1 MPARSGFF
9 AGIVA
14 RMKVDDQ
21 ILVSEF
27 LKVLDLVGTFA
38 FALSGAVSGVKHR
51 IDLFGVLV
59 LSFAAATA
67 GGITRDVLI
76 GAIPPAS
83 IKDWRYIT
91 LSMVAGVVT
100 FFWYPLIARMK
111 SPVQIFD
118 ALGLGLFA
126 VTGAGKAIAFHLGP
140 SAALLMGVLTG
151 IGGGIARD
159 VLVSEVPV
167 VFTAELYAV
176 AALAGA
182 AVVVFGNLVFP
193 RSGPIA
199 AIGGLLCVG
208 LRLIAVRRGW
218 KLPVAQQPD

>member
-1 MPARSGFF
+1 MVTLMA
-9 AGIVA
+9 
-14 RMKVDDQ
+14 VDEQ

-27 LKVLDLVGTFA
+27 LKVLDLVGTFV
-38 FALSGAVSGVKHR
+38 FAISGAASGVKHR
-51 IDLFGVLV
+51 IDIFGVLV
-59 LSFAAATA
+59 LSFVAATA
-67 GGITRDVLI
+67 GGIVRDVLI
-76 GAIPPAS
+76 GAIPPAA
-83 IKDWRYIT
+83 IRDWRYIT
-91 LSMVAGVVT
+91 LSVVAGLVT
-100 FFWYPLIARMK
+100 FFWYPLIAKMK

-126 VTGAGKAIAFHLGP
+126 ISGTGKAIAFHLAPG
-140 SAALLMGVLTG
+140 AAVLMGVLTA

-182 AVVVFGNLVFP
+182 AVVVIGGMIFP
-193 RSGPIA
+193 RSAPVA
-199 AIGGLLCVG
+199 TIGGVVCVL
-208 LRLIAVRRGW
+208 LRLMAIRNGW

>member
-1 MPARSGFF
+1 
-9 AGIVA
+9 
-14 RMKVDDQ
+14 MKVDDQ

-38 FALSGAVSGVKHR
+38 FALSGAVSGVKHK

-59 LSFAAATA
+59 LSFVAATA

-76 GAIPPAS
+76 GDVPPAS
-83 IKDWRYIT
+83 IEDWRYIT
-91 LSMVAGVVT
+91 LSILAGVVT
-100 FFWYPLIARMK
+100 FYWYPLIAKMK

-118 ALGLGLFA
+118 AVGLGLFA
-126 VTGAGKAIAFHLGP
+126 VTGAGKAITFNLGP
-140 SAALLMGVLTG
+140 SAAVMMGMLTG

-159 VLVSEVPV
+159 LLVSEVPV
-167 VFTAELYAV
+167 VFTAELYAI

-182 AVVVFGNLVFP
+182 AIVVFGNALYP
-193 RSGPIA
+193 RSAVIA
-199 AIGGLLCVG
+199 AAGGIVCVT
-208 LRLIAVRRGW
+208 LRLMAVRRGW

>member
-1 MPARSGFF
+1 
-9 AGIVA
+9 
-14 RMKVDDQ
+14 MKVVDQ
-21 ILVSEF
+21 VLVSDF
-27 LKVLDLVGTFA
+27 LKVLDLVGTFV
-38 FALSGAVSGVKHR
+38 FALSGALAGVKHR

-59 LSFAAATA
+59 LSFVAATA
-67 GGITRDVLI
+67 GGIIRDVLI

-83 IKDWRYIT
+83 IQDWRYIT
-91 LSMVAGVVT
+91 LSIIAGVVT

-118 ALGLGLFA
+118 AVGLGLFA
-126 VTGAGKAIAFHLGP
+126 VSGAGKAIAFHLGP
-140 SAALLMGVLTG
+140 GAAVLMGVLTG

-182 AVVVFGNLVFP
+182 AVVVFGNAVFP
-193 RSGPIA
+193 ESTPIA
-199 AIGGLLCVG
+199 AIGGIVCVA
-208 LRLIAVRRGW
+208 LRIIAIRKGW

>member
-1 MPARSGFF
+1 
-9 AGIVA
+9 
-14 RMKVDDQ
+14 MKVDNQ

-27 LKVLDLVGTFA
+27 LRVLDLVGTFA

-59 LSFAAATA
+59 LSFVAATA

-76 GAIPPAS
+76 GAVPPAS
-83 IKDWRYIT
+83 IQDWRYIG
-91 LSMVAGVVT
+91 LSIVAGLVT
-100 FFWYPLIARMK
+100 FFWYPVIAKIK

-118 ALGLGLFA
+118 AVGLGLFA
-126 VTGAGKAIAFHLGP
+126 VTGASKAIAFNLGP
-140 SAALLMGVLTG
+140 GAAVLMGMLTG
-151 IGGGIARD
+151 IGGGVARD
-159 VLVSEVPV
+159 LLVSEVPV

-182 AVVVFGNLVFP
+182 TVVVFGNAVFP
-193 RSGPIA
+193 TSAPIA
-199 AIGGLLCVG
+199 LIGGTVCVA

>member
-1 MPARSGFF
+1 
-9 AGIVA
+9 
-14 RMKVDDQ
+14 MKVGNE

-27 LKVLDLVGTFA
+27 LRVLDLVGTFA
-38 FALSGAVSGVKHR
+38 FALSGAVAGVKHR

-59 LSFAAATA
+59 LSFVAATA

-76 GAIPPAS
+76 GAVPPAA
-83 IKDWRYIT
+83 IQDWRYIAF
-91 LSMVAGVVT
+91 SVVAGVVT
-100 FFWYPLIARMK
+100 FCWYPLITKMK

-140 SAALLMGVLTG
+140 GTAVLMGMLTA

-159 VLVSEVPV
+159 LLVSEVPV

-182 AVVVFGNLVFP
+182 AIVIFGDAVFP
-193 RSGPIA
+193 RSAPMA
-199 AIGGLLCVG
+199 AIGGTVCVA
-208 LRLIAVRRGW
+208 LRLVAVRRGW
-218 KLPVAQQPD
+218 RLPVAEQPD

>member
-1 MPARSGFF
+1 MA
-9 AGIVA
+9 
-14 RMKVDDQ
+14 VDDH

-27 LKVLDLVGTFA
+27 LRALDLVGTFV

-67 GGITRDVLI
+67 GGIARDVLI
-76 GAIPPAS
+76 GAIPPAA
-83 IKDWRYIT
+83 IQDWRYIT
-91 LSMVAGVVT
+91 LSVVAGFVT
-100 FFWYPLIARMK
+100 FFWYPVIAKIK
-111 SPVQIFD
+111 SPVQVFD

-126 VTGAGKAIAFHLGP
+126 VTGAGKAVAFHLGP
-140 SAALLMGVLTG
+140 WAAVIMGVLTG

-159 VLVSEVPV
+159 LLVSEVPV

-182 AVVVFGNLVFP
+182 GVVVIGNAIFP
-193 RSGPIA
+193 TSMPVA
-199 AIGGLLCVG
+199 AIGGVVCVV
-208 LRLIAVRRGW
+208 LRLMAIRNGW

>member
-1 MPARSGFF
+1 MQCL
-9 AGIVA
+9 AGIVTLMA
-14 RMKVDDQ
+14 IDELA
-21 ILVSEF
+21 IISEF

-59 LSFAAATA
+59 LSFVAATA
-67 GGITRDVLI
+67 GGIMRDVLI
-76 GAIPPAS
+76 GAIPPAAVQ
-83 IKDWRYIT
+83 DWRYIT
-91 LSMVAGVVT
+91 LSLVAGLVT
-100 FFWYPLIARMK
+100 FFWYSLIAKMK

-126 VTGAGKAIAFHLGP
+126 IAGAGKAIAFHLGP
-140 SAALLMGVLTG
+140 GAAVLMGVLTA
-151 IGGGIARD
+151 IGGGMVRD

-182 AVVVFGNLVFP
+182 AVVVVGNIFFP
-193 RSGPIA
+193 SSVPVA
-199 AIGGLLCVG
+199 AIGGIVCVG
-208 LRLIAVRRGW
+208 LRLMAIRNRW

>member
-1 MPARSGFF
+1 M
-9 AGIVA
+9 AGIVTLMA
-14 RMKVDDQ
+14 VDEH

-27 LKVLDLVGTFA
+27 LKVLDLVGTFV
-38 FALSGAVSGVKHR
+38 FAISGAVSGVKHR

-59 LSFAAATA
+59 LSFVAATA
-67 GGITRDVLI
+67 GGIVRDVLI
-76 GAIPPAS
+76 GAIPPAA
-83 IKDWRYIT
+83 IRDWRYIT
-91 LSMVAGVVT
+91 LSLVAGLVT
-100 FFWYPLIARMK
+100 FFWYSLIAKMK

-126 VTGAGKAIAFHLGP
+126 IAGAGKAIAFHLGP
-140 SAALLMGVLTG
+140 GAAVLMGVLTA
-151 IGGGIARD
+151 IGGGMVRD

-182 AVVVFGNLVFP
+182 AVVVVGNIVFP
-193 RSGPIA
+193 TSASVA
-199 AIGGLLCVG
+199 AIGGIVCVV
-208 LRLIAVRRGW
+208 LRLMAIRNRW

>member
-1 MPARSGFF
+1 MQYL
-9 AGIVA
+9 AGIVTLMA
-14 RMKVDDQ
+14 IDELA
-21 ILVSEF
+21 IISEF

-59 LSFAAATA
+59 LSFVAATA
-67 GGITRDVLI
+67 GGIMRDVLI
-76 GAIPPAS
+76 GAIPPAAVQ
-83 IKDWRYIT
+83 DWRYIT
-91 LSMVAGVVT
+91 LSLVAGLVT
-100 FFWYPLIARMK
+100 FFWYSLIAKMK

-126 VTGAGKAIAFHLGP
+126 IAGAGKAIAFNLGP
-140 SAALLMGVLTG
+140 GAAVLMGVLTA
-151 IGGGIARD
+151 IGGGMVRD

-182 AVVVFGNLVFP
+182 AVVVVGNIFFP
-193 RSGPIA
+193 SSVPVA
-199 AIGGLLCVG
+199 AIGGIVCVG
-208 LRLIAVRRGW
+208 LRLMAIRNRW

>member
-1 MPARSGFF
+1 MN
-9 AGIVA
+9 INNH
-14 RMKVDDQ
+14 

-27 LKVLDLVGTFA
+27 LRVLDLVGTFV
-38 FALSGAVSGVKHR
+38 FALSGAVAGVKHR
-51 IDLFGVLV
+51 IDLFGVLI

-67 GGITRDVLI
+67 GGIARDVLI
-76 GAIPPAS
+76 GAVPPAS
-83 IKDWRYIT
+83 IQDWRYIT
-91 LSMVAGVVT
+91 LSIIAGAVT
-100 FFWYPLIARMK
+100 FFWYPVIAKIK
-111 SPVQIFD
+111 SPMQVFD

-126 VTGAGKAIAFHLGP
+126 VTGAGKAIAFNLGP
-140 SAALLMGVLTG
+140 GAAVLMGMLTG

-159 VLVSEVPV
+159 LLVSEVPV

-182 AVVVFGNLVFP
+182 GVVVFGDAVFP
-193 RSGPIA
+193 RSAPIG
-199 AIGGLLCVG
+199 AIGGVVCVA